1 MHPGVRK
8 QYTQVQQSLS
18 QHTQR
23 QIRAPGCR
31 ASIHLGATM
40 PLTAHSEADQ
50 CTWVSGNNTPEC
62 IIVWS
67 SSKLERIVEKKAKA
81 EEKYKKARE
90 KRCEMREERGVKG
103 EERRRK
109 RNIYKKADL
118 RAGDQL

>member
-1 MHPGVRK
+1 
-8 QYTQVQQSLS
+8 
-18 QHTQR
+18 
-23 QIRAPGCR
+23 
-31 ASIHLGATM
+31 M
-40 PLTAHSEADQ
+40 PLTTLSEADQ
-50 CTWVSGNNTPEC
+50 RTRVSGNNTPEC

-67 SSKLERIVEKKAKA
+67 SSKLERIVGKKAKA
-81 EEKYKKARE
+81 EEKYKKGKREE

>member
-1 MHPGVRK
+1 M
-8 QYTQVQQSLS
+8 QQGLS

-31 ASIHLGATM
+31 ASIPLGAAR
-40 PLTAHSEADQ
+40 PLTTLSEADQ
-50 CTWVSGNNTPEC
+50 CTRVSGNNTPEC

-67 SSKLERIVEKKAKA
+67 SSKLERIVGKKAKA
-81 EEKYKKARE
+81 EEKARE

>member
-1 MHPGVRK
+1 MWI
-8 QYTQVQQSLS
+8 TCFES
-18 QHTQR
+18 QC
-23 QIRAPGCR
+23 APGCR
-31 ASIHLGATM
+31 ETIHLGAAR
-40 PLTAHSEADQ
+40 PLTAPPEADP
-50 CTWVSGNNTPEC
+50 CTRVSGNNTPEC
-62 IIVWS
+62 IIEWS
-67 SSKLERIVEKKAKA
+67 RSKLERIVEKKAKA